1 VNSKSWRCG
10 HSGQRLLGPAHGE
23 GRLRDISK
31 FSPFIYLISLCLIPL
46 GTYFMGMHL
55 MRVYLDPLVHTHFR
69 PRPVDP
75 TDSNVSTRN
84 STAGR
89 IFHNICQCAMG
100 NVSTRNSTA
109 RLHVVFPYGLLNS
122 ELTNMAMSL
131 AVIPSCKKVH

>member
-1 VNSKSWRCG
+1 MFEG
-10 HSGQRLLGPAHGE
+10 HIKIFPIHTSHDVHLMGVYLMSIH
-23 GRLRDISK
+23 
-31 FSPFIYLISLCLIPL
+31 LISLCLIPL
-46 GTYFMGMHL
+46 GTYLMGMHL

-100 NVSTRNSTA
+100 NVSTRNSAA
-109 RLHVVFPYGLLNS
+109 RLHVFFPYSLLNG
-122 ELTNMAMSL
+122 ELANMAMSL